1 MSLTMTL
8 LTIYLACALAMAA
21 VWLWALKIKN
31 IGIVD
36 VAWAALM
43 GLSGIFCAV
52 IGTGT
57 PVARAAVALMSGLWA
72 WRLFYSLYKR
82 VSHEPEDGRYQA
94 LRAAWNGSAG
104 KFFIFFQ
111 GQAVIVA
118 LFSLPFIAAANNAT
132 ASINI
137 WFVLAVAIFVVSV
150 AGESIADKQLAVFRN
165 NPDNR
170 GKTCRN
176 GLWAWSRHPNYFFEW
191 LHWFAYLFLAIG
203 SAQFWLSLVG
213 PVLMLAFLYRVSG
226 IPWTEAQALRSRG
239 EDYRRYQR
247 EVSAFFPRP
256 PKPSSTGAL

>member
-52 IGTGT
+52 IETGT

-94 LRAAWNGSAG
+94 LRAAWNGSAS
-104 KFFIFFQ
+104 KFF
-111 GQAVIVA
+111 
-118 LFSLPFIAAANNAT
+118 
-132 ASINI
+132 
-137 WFVLAVAIFVVSV
+137 
-150 AGESIADKQLAVFRN
+150 K
-165 NPDNR
+165 
-170 GKTCRN
+170 
-176 GLWAWSRHPNYFFEW
+176 
-191 LHWFAYLFLAIG
+191 FLND
-203 SAQFWLSLVG
+203 LSLCHAGSVVRKAGNDIVNALLAKFGRRQLNPRRSTQRRKQFGVG
-213 PVLMLAFLYRVSG
+213 P
-226 IPWTEAQALRSRG
+226 
-239 EDYRRYQR
+239 
-247 EVSAFFPRP
+247 
-256 PKPSSTGAL
+256 